1 MDLVGIPASPSSSNP
16 EPPLGLR
23 AFPFVQTDPA
33 EKVWVEV
40 EPVGPLKEGDHV
52 KIRCLTDGNPQPHF
66 TINKKVQSAPYW
78 VHGGDIRVRAEVETV
93 SRWHQLILTPLCSP
107 RTPALGRWKRKAL
120 MKMGSSPWS
129 LPRSTIVGS
138 TNVRA

>member
-1 MDLVGIPASPSSSNP
+1 MESMVDKTASTVNTLCPAIY
-16 EPPLGLR
+16 
-23 AFPFVQTDPA
+23 Q
-33 EKVWVEV
+33 
-40 EPVGPLKEGDHV
+40 
-52 KIRCLTDGNPQPHF
+52 CMPHRITF
-66 TINKKVQSAPYW
+66 TANNKKVQSAPYW